1 MPHMSYRKES
11 RKDYG
16 KTVYNTGKENCTI
29 EQLNCGSLMRIADSL
44 EIIQNNY
51 KYLMDEQIRL
61 RAKMNEY
68 LIMVAAGERKIRALK
83 GVVTKLKKK
92 KH

>member
-1 MPHMSYRKES
+1 MPHMSYRIES
-11 RKDYG
+11 RKNYG
-16 KTVYNTGKENCTI
+16 KTVESVSDNASI

-92 KH
+92 KQ